1 MLNRKCFF
9 VALLVSII
17 IPFYVYAEE
26 TPSRE
31 YRETPT
37 IPYGGPQYY
46 VYLGANRELQIDV
59 QVWGKIAKPGL
70 YSVPK
75 TTDIIGL
82 ISFAGGPADGAD
94 LKKVKI
100 IRNNPKSQIIK
111 VDLKKYL
118 NSGDISK
125 LPLLKPGD
133 MIIIPESPSYTFF
146 PKFLQFFSVASQ
158 TASIITAYVSMY
170 YLIYKR

>member
-1 MLNRKCFF
+1 MMML
-9 VALLVSII
+9 LLNTI
-17 IPFYVYAEE
+17 IPFYTYAEE
-26 TPSRE
+26 TTPSRD

-59 QVWGKIAKPGL
+59 QIWGKIAKPGL

-82 ISFAGGPADGAD
+82 ISFAGGPVDGAD

-100 IRNNPKSQIIK
+100 IRNNPTAQIIK
-111 VDLKKYL
+111 ADVKKYL
-118 NSGDISK
+118 NNGDMSK
-125 LPLLKPGD
+125 FPLLKPGD
-133 MIIIPESPSYTFF
+133 MIFIPESPSYSLF
-146 PKFLQFFSVASQ
+146 PKFLQFFALVAQ
-158 TASIITAYVSMY
+158 TSSIITAYVSVY
-170 YLIYKR
+170 YLIRK

>member
-1 MLNRKCFF
+1 MLNRKCFLIVLF
-9 VALLVSII
+9 VSII
-17 IPFYVYAEE
+17 IPFYTYAEE
-26 TPSRE
+26 APNRD

-100 IRNNPKSQIIK
+100 IRNNPTAQIIK

-118 NSGDISK
+118 NNGDISK

-133 MIIIPESPSYTFF
+133 MIVIPESPSYTFF
-146 PKFLQFFSVASQ
+146 PKFLQFFAVAAQ
-158 TASIITAYVSMY
+158 TASIITAYVSVY
-170 YLIYKR
+170 YLIKK